1 MDNENRRNAP
11 KRGFIKRHPILFNA
25 VLIFA
30 AFCAFVYLSMVLID
44 IFTEHGSYVVVPEIK
59 NLPLSEAVAKLDEAG
74 FKYEVADSIYEEKVK
89 PGMVV
94 DQVPKGNSKVKSHR
108 TVYITINAF
117 APKMV
122 TFPNIQEISVRQAQ
136 AVLESLGLKNVRID
150 TVYSPFRGL
159 VIATKMN
166 GLPINPGTRI
176 PASAV
181 ITLEI
186 GDGAENLLPDSV
198 PPTPAEG
205 SADGEHVRGDNSVS
219 NVDFM

>member
-1 MDNENRRNAP
+1 MDNDSPTNAP
-11 KRGFIKRHPILFNA
+11 KPNFLKRHPIIFNA
-25 VLIFA
+25 VLILA
-30 AFCAFVYLSMVLID
+30 AFAAFVYLSMVLID
-44 IFTEHGSYVVVPEIK
+44 IFTEHGKYVTVPEIK
-59 NLPLSEAVAKLDEAG
+59 NLPLSEAVDKLDNAG
-74 FKYEVADSIYEEKVK
+74 FKYEVTDSIYEEKVK
-89 PGMVV
+89 PGTVV
-94 DQVPKGNSKVKSHR
+94 DQVPKGNAKVKSHR

-136 AVLESLGLKNVRID
+136 AVLESLGLKNVKID

-198 PPTPAEG
+198 PPAQAEG
-205 SADGEHVRGDNSVS
+205 AGEGENVRGDNSVS